1 MVELLRSR
9 ATRVLLPAL
18 VIVLAGCGASGT
30 TAVPDAGEIVLAA
43 DAAPPGMS
51 FDGTGEGDAALT
63 EVVISGRDAE
73 FQALAGFADGHF
85 RTFSGD
91 SGAVL
96 SLALVFDDASD
107 AGTALSLFLDEL
119 ESDDG
124 YGLDGGAAADWGD
137 EGVCASGAVPTPLGD
152 ETICVWRSGPVVM
165 ALGGA
170 MDPAQFEDIAAGM
183 DRRAAEGG

>member
-1 MVELLRSR
+1 MAELLSR
-9 ATRVLLPAL
+9 RAVRVLAPLLA
-18 VIVLAGCGASGT
+18 IVLAGCGAGGT
-30 TAVPDAGEIVLAA
+30 AAEPDASDIVLAA

-51 FDGTGEGDAALT
+51 FNGTGEGESALT

-73 FQALAGFADGHF
+73 FRALAGFADGHF

-119 ESDDG
+119 ESEEG

-137 EGVCASGAVPTPLGD
+137 EGVCASGPVPTPIGD

-170 MDPAQFEDIAAGM
+170 MDPEQYADIGAGM

>member
-1 MVELLRSR
+1 MAELLSPH
-9 ATRVLLPAL
+9 AVRVLAPAL
-18 VIVLAGCGASGT
+18 GIALAGCAGT
-30 TAVPDAGEIVLAA
+30 APTAAPDAGQVVLAA

-51 FDGTGEGDAALT
+51 FNGTGEGESALT

-119 ESDDG
+119 ESEDG
-124 YGLDGGAAADWGD
+124 YGLDGGAATDWGD
-137 EGVCASGAVPTPLGD
+137 EGVCASGPVPTPLGD

-170 MDPAQFEDIAAGM
+170 MDPAQFEDIGAGM